1 MKSRVGVPVLRRIF
15 VIDEYQIAEAA
26 AEGAEAVLLIAAALS
41 DQDLKSLYGVDRR
54 GSRCVDRGKQ

>member
-1 MKSRVGVPVLRRIF
+1 MKSRVGVPVLRKDF

-41 DQDLKSLYGVDRR
+41 DQDLRACTASTAAGLDALIEVR
-54 GSRCVDRGKQ
+54 